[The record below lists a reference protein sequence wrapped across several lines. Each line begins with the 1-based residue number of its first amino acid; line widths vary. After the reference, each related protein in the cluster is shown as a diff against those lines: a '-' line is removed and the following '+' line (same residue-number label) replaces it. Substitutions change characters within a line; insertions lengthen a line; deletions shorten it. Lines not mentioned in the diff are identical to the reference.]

1 MNGSPVFLEVKMKLI
16 PSGQSNFVHN
26 SVISNKKKFTNT
38 DFEALAP
45 DSLEILYLAWKMEA
59 KRMGYFSKEEW
70 NRANAHFRIE
80 TPQKLSDDLRTTVRG
95 LTFLTQD
102 AKMVRF
108 TSKLNL

>member
-1 MNGSPVFLEVKMKLI
+1 
-16 PSGQSNFVHN
+16 
-26 SVISNKKKFTNT
+26 
-38 DFEALAP
+38 
-45 DSLEILYLAWKMEA
+45 
-59 KRMGYFSKEEW
+59 MGYFSKEEW

-108 TSKLNL
+108 TSILIVLKTRKMIRLVPSFNLSLQSQSQDKLRK